1 MFRRI
6 LFFAVVSSLALGTAA
21 CDSTLQLT
29 DPGAAEQ
36 GGVNVPA
43 GDNSGLTGQATDTAG
58 VDDHGSGGH
67 GADDPAG
74 DDRGGD
80 TGGGQGRGGADDP
93 ANHT

>member
-1 MFRRI
+1 MFRRT
-6 LFFAVVSSLALGTAA
+6 LLFAVVSSLALGTGA

-29 DPGAAEQ
+29 EPGAAEQ
-36 GGVNVPA
+36 GG
-43 GDNSGLTGQATDTAG
+43 GLTGQASDTTG
-58 VDDHGSGGH
+58 VDDRGLGGH

-80 TGGGQGRGGADDP
+80 SGGGQGRGGADDP